1 VVVEKEMFM
10 PRFVRVSLVEGFQ
23 EWLQALLGKPGS
35 LSGLWE
41 EAGSIMDPDG

>member
-1 VVVEKEMFM
+1 M

-23 EWLQALLGKPGS
+23 EWLRSLLGQPDS
-35 LSGLWE
+35 LSVLWE